1 MEFFQAFM
9 IKTKACSQFY
19 LENETQLSLRA
30 KILTNSEFT
39 CGQLHILSRAPSLNT
54 SDTPVAAAQPGLK
67 HGTQQYSTPFVLY
80 IIERHKNIVTWLV
93 GEKAQRIKQPYGL
106 VVLCIMY

>member
-1 MEFFQAFM
+1 MEFFQAFI

-67 HGTQQYSTPFVLY
+67 HGLDTNPVELELGLSIFSVSLY
-80 IIERHKNIVTWLV
+80 PSMMI
-93 GEKAQRIKQPYGL
+93 
-106 VVLCIMY
+106 

>member
-54 SDTPVAAAQPGLK
+54 SDAPVAAAHPGLK
-67 HGTQQYSTPFVLY
+67 HGT
-80 IIERHKNIVTWLV
+80 RHWGGGHNHNVMLVTL
-93 GEKAQRIKQPYGL
+93 
-106 VVLCIMY
+106 